1 MATEPINTWP
11 SRSTSSKVRL
21 SKGTK
26 ATRRRRFL
34 VSAVLL
40 IASSPL
46 VAWFAAHLLIV
57 KADMTSADAI
67 VILSGSSTYIER
79 ANWAANLYREGRAP
93 QIILTNDGLIGG
105 WDHRAERNP
114 YFYELTAR
122 RLEQQGVP
130 ANRIQLAPGPALGTY
145 EESLLV
151 RDYAT
156 SHNLKR
162 ILIVTS
168 GYHSRRALWSMRRA
182 CEGSGIEIGINSA
195 PPGWQTPSPW
205 LWWSRRWGW
214 KVVGGE
220 YLKMIYYAAN
230 Y

>member
-1 MATEPINTWP
+1 MATERIKLWP
-11 SRSTSSKVRL
+11 AGATGSKAGL
-21 SKGTK
+21 SEGIK
-26 ATRRRRFL
+26 AARRRRFV
-34 VSAVLL
+34 VSAILL
-40 IASSPL
+40 IAVSP
-46 VAWFAAHLLIV
+46 FAAWCAARLLIV
-57 KADMTSADAI
+57 KTDLPSADAI
-67 VILSGSSTYIER
+67 VILSGSSTYLER
-79 ANWAANLYREGRAP
+79 ADWAAKLYREGRAS
-93 QIILTNDGLIGG
+93 QIILTNDGLISG

-114 YFYELTAR
+114 YYYELTAR
-122 RLEQQGVP
+122 RLQQLGVP
-130 ANRIQLAPGPALGTY
+130 AGRIQLAPGPALGTY

-205 LWWSRRWGW
+205 SWWSRRWGW

-220 YLKMIYYAAN
+220 YLKMIYYVTN

>member
-1 MATEPINTWP
+1 MKTWAAGS
-11 SRSTSSKVRL
+11 SRKVRI
-21 SKGTK
+21 SDGAK

-34 VSAVLL
+34 VSAILL
-40 IASSPL
+40 IASAPL
-46 VAWFAAHLLIV
+46 AAWGAARVLIV
-57 KADMTSADAI
+57 KADVPSADAI
-67 VILSGSSTYIER
+67 VILSGSSTYLER
-79 ANWAANLYREGRAP
+79 ADWAAKLYREGRAQ
-93 QIILTNDGLIGG
+93 QIVLTNDGLISG

-114 YFYELTAR
+114 FYYELTAR
-122 RLEQQGVP
+122 RLEQMGVP
-130 ANRIQLAPGPALGTY
+130 AGHIKLAPGPALGTY
-145 EESLLV
+145 EESLLL

-220 YLKMIYYAAN
+220 YLKMIYYRAN